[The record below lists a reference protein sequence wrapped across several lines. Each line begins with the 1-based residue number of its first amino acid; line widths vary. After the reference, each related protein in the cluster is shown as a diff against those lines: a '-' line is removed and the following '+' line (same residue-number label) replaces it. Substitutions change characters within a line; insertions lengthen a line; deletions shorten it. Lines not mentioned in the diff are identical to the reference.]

1 MMSINQEYFHVQ
13 QENIMNLKNNISA
26 IILTGSPV
34 MLLSPPQ
41 WTLDNGNGVYQLG
54 ERPSDLILMSP

>member
-13 QENIMNLKNNISA
+13 QENVMNLKNNISA
-26 IILTGSPV
+26 IILTGFPV
-34 MLLSPPQ
+34 MLLSHPQ